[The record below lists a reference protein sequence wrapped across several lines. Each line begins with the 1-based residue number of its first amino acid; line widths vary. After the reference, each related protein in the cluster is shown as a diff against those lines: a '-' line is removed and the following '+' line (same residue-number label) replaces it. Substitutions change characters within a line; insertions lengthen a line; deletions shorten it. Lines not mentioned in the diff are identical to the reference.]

1 MANLTLSQANFSF
14 GHLTD
19 WNWTLSD
26 TVLGL
31 TYTNNSQ
38 QKLILAGTFLAT
50 TDSSIAGTVN
60 TVTLLQ
66 SGAEVFKV
74 TGLSLDAKTLANLV
88 DNVTDST
95 ATFAYLLGGN
105 DVISGSSGR
114 DQLYG
119 YAGDDTILAG
129 DGDDVIDG
137 GSGNNM
143 LDGGRGFDIV
153 RYSGKLADYVIGR
166 TGVDGVLDNY
176 SVFDKN
182 GGGTD
187 RLHSVELIEFADK
200 AFLPIDVHGASGQIF
215 RLYQAALDRLPDLNG
230 MAYWEHQM
238 DSGAS
243 LTAIAREFVKS
254 AEYQALYGTGKSNT
268 ELVSA
273 YYQHILHRAGDQAGI
288 DFWAGVLDRH
298 AATTEQ
304 VLAAISDSPENVQL
318 SVGVIGVGLVVD
330 VPIMTI

>member
-1 MANLTLSQANFSF
+1 MANLTISQANFSF

-38 QKLILAGTFLAT
+38 QKIILAGTFLVT
-50 TDSSIAGTVN
+50 TDSSIAGTIN
-60 TVTLLQ
+60 QVTLLQ

-74 TGLSLDAKTLANLV
+74 TGLSLDAKTMANLV

-95 ATFAYLLGGN
+95 AAFAYMLGG
-105 DVISGSSGR
+105 DDTIVGSSGR
-114 DQLYG
+114 DLLYG
-119 YAGDDTILAG
+119 YAGNDTIVAG

-153 RYSGKLADYVIGR
+153 RYSGKLADYTIARSGI
-166 TGVDGVLDNY
+166 DGVLDNY
-176 SVFDKN
+176 TVSDNK
-182 GGGTD
+182 GGSRD
-187 RLHSVELIEFADK
+187 SLHSVEMIEFSDK
-200 AFLPIDVHGASGQIF
+200 VFLPIDVHGASGQIF
-215 RLYQAALDRLPDLNG
+215 RLYQAALDRLPDAPG
-230 MAYWEHQM
+230 IGYWEHQM
-238 DSGAS
+238 ESGAS
-243 LTAIAREFVKS
+243 LTSIAREFVKS
-254 AEYQALYGTGKSNT
+254 AEYQSLYGGKSNT
-268 ELVSA
+268 ELVNA
-273 YYQHILHRAGDQAGI
+273 FYQHILHRAGDQAGV
-288 DFWAGVLDRH
+288 DFWVGVLDRH

-304 VLAAISDSPENVQL
+304 VLTLISDSPENVQL

-330 VPIMTI
+330 APIMTL